1 LRDRTTLVIAHRLST
16 IESVDRILVL
26 DKGQIVEQGTHRELV
41 ERNGIY
47 SRLYRSQMQDPHALA
62 ERSI

>member
-1 LRDRTTLVIAHRLST
+1 MNNED
-16 IESVDRILVL
+16 DYNRILVI
-26 DKGQIVEQGTHRELV
+26 DDGRVVEQGTHRELV

-47 SRLYRSQMQDPHALA
+47 TRLYRSQMQDPHALA